1 MDILFLILGFL
12 FVCLGIVGSFLP
24 ILPGPL
30 TSWIGLLL
38 LQLTK
43 IIPVDWTFLGITL
56 AIALLIWVLDYF
68 IPAIGTKRFGGS
80 RYGVYGTTIGLIIG
94 LLSPIPFG
102 MLFGAFFGAF
112 IGELLYDSKDTN
124 RALKASFGAFVG
136 FLASATIKFS
146 IATVYVILFLIKFWE
161 YKSEFF

>member
-56 AIALLIWVLDYF
+56 TISLLVWVLDYF
-68 IPAIGTKRFGGS
+68 IPAIGTKRFGGT

-102 MLFGAFFGAF
+102 MLLGAFFGAF
-112 IGELLYDSKDTN
+112 FGELLYNSKDTN
-124 RALKASFGAFVG
+124 RALKASFGAFLG

>member
-1 MDILFLILGFL
+1 MDIFLVLLGFL

-38 LQLTK
+38 LYMTK
-43 IIPVDWTFLGITL
+43 AVPLDWTFLGITL
-56 AIALLIWVLDYF
+56 AIALLIWIFDYF

-80 RYGVYGTTIGLIIG
+80 KYGIYGTTIGLIIG

-102 MLFGAFFGAF
+102 ILLGAFFGAF
-112 IGELLYDSKDTN
+112 FGELLYNKKDTN
-124 RALKASFGAFVG
+124 RALKASFGAFIG

-161 YKSEFF
+161 YKGEFF

>member
-38 LQLTK
+38 LQLTE
-43 IIPVDWTFLGITL
+43 IIPLDWTFLGITL
-56 AIALLIWVLDYF
+56 TISLLVWVLDYF

-102 MLFGAFFGAF
+102 MLLGAFFGAF
-112 IGELLYDSKDTN
+112 FGELLYNSKDTN
-124 RALKASFGAFVG
+124 RALKASFGAFLG